1 MRKANAA
8 STIKKDMRWNPRC
21 MEEKWGMEQTGM
33 VGVRGFEPPASASR
47 TQRSTRLSHTPHV
60 VITAQGVLPFKQRN
74 QGCARIMSFWRS
86 LFLLLRFLDFR
97 FAHFFCR
104 CFRGRRSRVLA
115 RGRGLRHDGGA
126 VGVGG
131 FVDVD

>member
-8 STIKKDMRWNPRC
+8 STMKKDMRRSPRGR
-21 MEEKWGMEQTGM
+21 EVKWGVVQIGM

-60 VITAQGVLPFKQRN
+60 VITAQGVLAFKHRD

-104 CFRGRRSRVLA
+104 CFRGRRSRVL
-115 RGRGLRHDGGA
+115 
-126 VGVGG
+126 
-131 FVDVD
+131 